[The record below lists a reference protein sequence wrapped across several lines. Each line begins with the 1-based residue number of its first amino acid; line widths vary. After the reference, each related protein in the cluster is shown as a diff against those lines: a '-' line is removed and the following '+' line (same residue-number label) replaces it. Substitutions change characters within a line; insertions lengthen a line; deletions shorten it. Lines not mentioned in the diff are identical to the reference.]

1 VSRDR
6 AAFHL
11 ERARRLTAALDEIAA
26 LESLLPPHNTPT
38 LLVSLRVLR
47 QELELATAAL
57 TCKDER
63 LARQIARPSHADSQ
77 PRSEADA

>member
-1 VSRDR
+1 VSPDR

-26 LESLLPPHNTPT
+26 LESLLPPHKTPT

-47 QELELATAAL
+47 QEIDHALAAL
-57 TCKDER
+57 TCKPNSTFPHITRGD
-63 LARQIARPSHADSQ
+63 SHV
-77 PRSEADA
+77 

>member
-1 VSRDR
+1 VSPER

-26 LESLLPPHNTPT
+26 LEALLPPHKTPT

-47 QELELATAAL
+47 QEL
-57 TCKDER
+57 
-63 LARQIARPSHADSQ
+63 ARPSDRTSTPVSAMMWICIDGSL
-77 PRSEADA
+77 R

>member
-1 VSRDR
+1 MSPER

-26 LESLLPPHNTPT
+26 LEALLPPHKTPT

-57 TCKDER
+57 TCKPNSTFPHVTRGD
-63 LARQIARPSHADSQ
+63 SHV
-77 PRSEADA
+77 